1 MAGAPTPC
9 TSYFP
14 ESGGV
19 GGAGGAGGARIDRPL
34 AATQYSRVC
43 VCVCVCKVCIYAPL
57 TGLKLREMNPS

>member
-1 MAGAPTPC
+1 MAGAPTPS

-43 VCVCVCKVCIYAPL
+43 VCV
-57 TGLKLREMNPS
+57 